1 MVDLSCELRRKTPF
15 CVRKPGISNYKKV
28 NRCFLAKP
36 MKQKILKKI
45 FLFKSIIETKSHQL
59 SASSVHW
66 KYDFKSCK
74 EEGYVLCSRSFL

>member
-45 FLFKSIIETKSHQL
+45 FLFKSIINTKSHQL

-74 EEGYVLCSRSFL
+74 EEGYVLCSR

>member
-45 FLFKSIIETKSHQL
+45 FLFKAQIKTKSHQV

-66 KYDFKSCK
+66 KYDFKGCK
-74 EEGYVLCSRSFL
+74 EEGFFLYSPSLL